1 MNDPNPDGLTLDY
14 ILENDSWLTQA
25 ECEMLRAQARELL
38 SLRERVAELEAKI
51 MELDA
56 ENAWTRIQKS

>member
-1 MNDPNPDGLTLDY
+1 MTSSDDLV
-14 ILENDSWLTQA
+14 ER
-25 ECEMLRAQARELL
+25 LRRMADMTTTGNSLSDIRLAATELVR
-38 SLRERVAELEAKI
+38 LRERVAELEAKI